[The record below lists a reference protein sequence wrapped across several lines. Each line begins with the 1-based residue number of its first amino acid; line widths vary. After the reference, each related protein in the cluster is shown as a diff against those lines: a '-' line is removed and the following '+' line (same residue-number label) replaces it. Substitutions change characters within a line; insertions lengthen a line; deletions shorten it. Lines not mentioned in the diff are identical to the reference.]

1 MGYDFYLT
9 VKENSCKHC
18 NENECSTN
26 HEICDMYVSYNHA
39 WAFYKYL
46 NKDKGLRWIY
56 NKPVTE
62 IILPLKKMI
71 DTFVEKECHDIVPTH
86 TTDPLTGE
94 IAWSDKQIMTSMIR
108 DVHGNWKE
116 EHEARDDGW
125 ATTFFNAYRCA
136 NEILQHSMLAIELG
150 KYTATWNGD

>member
-1 MGYDFYLT
+1 MGYDFWLT
-9 VKENSCKHC
+9 VQENACEHC
-18 NENECSTN
+18 NEHSCSSS
-26 HEICDMYVSYNHA
+26 HEICSTYVSYNHA

-86 TTDPLTGE
+86 TTDQLTGE

-116 EHEARDDGW
+116 EHQARDDGW
-125 ATTFFNAYRCA
+125 ATTFYNAYRCA
-136 NEILQHSMLAIELG
+136 NEILELSMLAIENG
-150 KYTATWNGD
+150 QYTATWNGD